1 MICMYHTKAHLNLL
15 FALLGPFTRPSG
27 TEKVMHYYEAR
38 SALMIFLINAQRLSR
53 IDRITGACICICI
66 YISRT
71 CRSHHRGLYD
81 AGGRA
86 CQPSESAKWA
96 ANTVDFGQNNQNQAF
111 SDMLHIQWIHY
122 AYMVTFYYF
131 ANTSSFFAN
140 RVMEKPFTREKW
152 NIPKYFQMFTLH
164 SGLIKSTWSLPTP
177 GSY

>member
-1 MICMYHTKAHLNLL
+1 
-15 FALLGPFTRPSG
+15 
-27 TEKVMHYYEAR
+27 
-38 SALMIFLINAQRLSR
+38 MIFLINSQRLSR

-66 YISRT
+66 CISRT

-111 SDMLHIQWIHY
+111 SDMLHIQKIHY

-131 ANTSSFFAN
+131 ANISNFFAN